1 MESYMHNKEEINSFI
16 GRSRTNGFENVPAKM
31 PTYVNG
37 CLSKNTKQNTKKA
50 FMRIL

>member
-1 MESYMHNKEEINSFI
+1 MKSYMHNKEEINSFI
-16 GRSRTNGFENVPAKM
+16 GRSRRNEIENVPAKM

-37 CLSKNTKQNTKKA
+37 CLSKNSKYNTKKT